1 MDTLRTLPSG
11 AFDVV
16 ICHNVLEYIEDK
28 ASIVRELS
36 RVLRSGG
43 TLLLLKHNRAGQ
55 VMQHAV
61 LPDDFV
67 GAGRLLDGKDD
78 FSQQF
83 GTIRYYEDNE
93 PADRAN
99 ELKLQA
105 IYSIRAF

>member
-67 GAGRLLDGKDD
+67 GAERFWMAKTTLVSNLGR
-78 FSQQF
+78 F
-83 GTIRYYEDNE
+83 
-93 PADRAN
+93 
-99 ELKLQA
+99 A
-105 IYSIRAF
+105 ITRITNRQTGRTS